1 MERCNVILCNPSAEN
16 QQAHNPRSSNTGVA
30 SSKLSAGGVDYL
42 RVSVWARWEEKA
54 FNRLLVLLQMA
65 QDRGKS
71 VGSGE
76 VAIEANADGD
86 TWHVRPHGSN
96 TGLRHKF
103 LVRWGSCVISFS
115 GRQVGLKCHPNVQ
128 IEMASTH
135 LMSVGH
141 HEKAWG
147 ECMAMLRSTGMTVER
162 TTVSRIDLCV
172 DFAGM
177 GMGEFQEQ
185 ILGDQ
190 MIRRAREIDFRCKD
204 PSEFE
209 SMTFGTRNK
218 LRIYEKRKEAQRSPE
233 KLGLM
238 VQRRWGKITDKA
250 VRVEFEITG
259 DKLEKIGCGRSVGE
273 VFANLGAIADY
284 FTSDWFRLADRPVDR
299 EGKNQSKPGNSD
311 LWNKVVQAFH
321 EWIGAAQGELKPV
334 TKSRQTKDQT
344 LACLIGYASKW
355 VAINTVDQD
364 EIDEVVTEM
373 FDWFM
378 SGMFDESVAIKR
390 LIHGGKS
397 GVLPAESVEDIP
409 F

>member
-1 MERCNVILCNPSAEN
+1 MILCNPSADN

-42 RVSVWARWEEKA
+42 RVSVWARWKEDA
-54 FNRLLVLLQMA
+54 FNRLLLLLQMA

-96 TGLRHKF
+96 IGLRHKF

-147 ECMAMLRSTGMTVER
+147 EVMAMLAATGMEVER
-162 TTVSRIDLCV
+162 TSVSRIDLCV

-177 GMGEFQEQ
+177 GMTEFQNQIMGEQ
-185 ILGDQ
+185 V
-190 MIRRAREIDFRCKD
+190 IRRAREIDIRAKNVT
-204 PSEFE
+204 EFE
-209 SMTFGTRNK
+209 SFTFGTKNK
-218 LRIYEKRKEAQRSPE
+218 IRIYEKRKEVQSNPS

-238 VQRRWGKITDKA
+238 IQRRWGKVTDKA
-250 VRVEFEITG
+250 VRVEFQVMG
-259 DKLEKIGCGRSVGE
+259 DKLEKIGCGRGVGE
-273 VFANLGAIADY
+273 VFANLGAITDY
-284 FTSDWFRLADRPVDR
+284 FTSDWFRIADRRVDR

-355 VAINTVDQD
+355 VAMNTVDQE

-378 SGMFDESVAIKR
+378 TGMFDESVAIKR
-390 LIHGGKS
+390 LTHGGKS